1 MDAFY
6 SLVDV
11 SESFVLAT
19 SAQDIRNAKESG
31 KVCGLLSIEGGEAIE
46 GSLRV
51 LRTFYRLGVRA
62 MGLTWNQRNDLA
74 DGVGEDVYKR
84 QVHRTI

>member
-1 MDAFY
+1 MSGKDRTEFQED
-6 SLVDV
+6 LQDV
-11 SESFVLAT
+11 YKR
-19 SAQDIRNAKESG
+19 QKENG

-62 MGLTWNQRNDLA
+62 VSYTHL
-74 DGVGEDVYKR
+74 KR
-84 QVHRTI
+84 LFSPRCSLVSSISMLLSNTYRCV